1 MTLPSRVQQAR
12 EPRLLHP
19 GAWWLWALGLVVAA
33 TRTTNPLLLLT
44 MIAVAAL
51 VVAARRTASPWSR
64 SFVAFLALGAVL
76 VVVRLVFAALFVDAV
91 PGSTVLVTL
100 PEITLP
106 EVVAGLRVG
115 GAVTAEAL
123 LFALYQGLQL
133 VAVLAAVG
141 AANALADPRRLLR
154 TVPGALY
161 EVSVALVVALTYA
174 PRLVEDAVRVRKA
187 QRLRGRPPRGLRGV
201 ARTAVPVLE
210 GGLAT
215 SIDLAAAMDSR
226 GFARAAAV
234 PARWRRLS
242 ASLVLLG
249 LVGTIIA
256 LFAVLGGGLL
266 PAAGLPLLAL
276 STTVA
281 VAGALLAGR
290 RSRRTRYRPDPW
302 RLAEWVT
309 AASGVVAALGV
320 GAAAAADPGALDPVG
335 MLPLAAP
342 AMPAMAMAA
351 VLLATLPAVVTPPPP
366 SGVPSTAIPPHPTA
380 TRASEA
386 GVPA

>member
-1 MTLPSRVQQAR
+1 M
-12 EPRLLHP
+12 LHP

-33 TRTTNPLLLLT
+33 TRTTNPLLLLA

-91 PGSTVLVTL
+91 PGATVLVTL
-100 PEITLP
+100 PELALP

-115 GAVTAEAL
+115 GGVTAEAL

-133 VAVLAAVG
+133 MAVLAAVG

-161 EVSVALVVALTYA
+161 EVGVALVVALTYA
-174 PRLVEDAVRVRKA
+174 PRLVEDAVRVRRA
-187 QRLRGRPPRGLRGV
+187 QRLRGRPPRGLTGV

-234 PARWRRLS
+234 PVRWRRLS

-256 LFAVLGGGLL
+256 LFALLGGGLL
-266 PAAGLPLLAL
+266 PTAGLPLLAI
-276 STTVA
+276 STTLA
-281 VAGALLAGR
+281 IAGALMAGR

-302 RLAEWVT
+302 RVAEWVT
-309 AASGVVAALGV
+309 AASGVVAAVGV
-320 GAAAAADPGALDPVG
+320 GAAAALDPGALDPVG
-335 MLPLAAP
+335 ILPLAAP
-342 AMPAMAMAA
+342 AISAMALAA
-351 VLLATLPAVVTPPPP
+351 VLVAALPCVATPPPP
-366 SGVPSTAIPPHPTA
+366 SGVPTSTSRPQQSRAG
-380 TRASEA
+380 ASEA
-386 GVPA
+386 GVYA

>member
-1 MTLPSRVQQAR
+1 
-12 EPRLLHP
+12 
-19 GAWWLWALGLVVAA
+19 VAA
-33 TRTTNPLLLLT
+33 TRTTNPLLLLA

-51 VVAARRTASPWSR
+51 VVAARRTPSPWSR

-76 VVVRLVFAALFVDAV
+76 VVVRLVFAALVVDAV
-91 PGSTVLVTL
+91 PGSTVVVTL

-106 EVVAGLRVG
+106 EVVAGLRIG

-133 VAVLAAVG
+133 MAVLAAVG

-161 EVSVALVVALTYA
+161 EVGVALVVALTYA

-234 PARWRRLS
+234 PVRWRRLS

-256 LFAVLGGGLL
+256 LFALLGGGLL
-266 PAAGLPLLAL
+266 PTAGLPVLAA
-276 STTVA
+276 STTLA
-281 VAGALLAGR
+281 IAGALMAGR

-302 RLAEWVT
+302 RGAEWAT
-309 AASGVVAALGV
+309 AASGLVAAVGV
-320 GAAAAADPGALDPVG
+320 GAAAVVDPSGLDPVG
-335 MLPLAAP
+335 ILPLAAP
-342 AMPAMAMAA
+342 AVPTLALVA
-351 VLLATLPAVVTPPPP
+351 VLVAALPSVVTPPPP
-366 SGVPSTAIPPHPTA
+366 SGVPATAAPQRSRSVRPDA
-380 TRASEA
+380 EVYA
-386 GVPA
+386 

>member
-1 MTLPSRVQQAR
+1 
-12 EPRLLHP
+12 
-19 GAWWLWALGLVVAA
+19 
-33 TRTTNPLLLLT
+33 
-44 MIAVAAL
+44 
-51 VVAARRTASPWSR
+51 
-64 SFVAFLALGAVL
+64 
-76 VVVRLVFAALFVDAV
+76 
-91 PGSTVLVTL
+91 
-100 PEITLP
+100 
-106 EVVAGLRVG
+106 
-115 GAVTAEAL
+115 
-123 LFALYQGLQL
+123 
-133 VAVLAAVG
+133 
-141 AANALADPRRLLR
+141 
-154 TVPGALY
+154 
-161 EVSVALVVALTYA
+161 
-174 PRLVEDAVRVRKA
+174 
-187 QRLRGRPPRGLRGV
+187 
-201 ARTAVPVLE
+201 VPVLE

-226 GFARAAAV
+226 GFARAAVV